1 MKIMSSGSD
10 RNTTMPYKMCS
21 LLISSWTKQT
31 KLLLL
36 KFSAEVVVNIR
47 SDPSFWRGAHL

>member
-47 SDPSFWRGAHL
+47 SDPSF